1 MEILQ
6 QQNKIPDL
14 QERMLQEFLL
24 RVDPLLQRGFEG
36 IDGKTLKSKY
46 TEFFLVSSEVNFE
59 RRLSS
64 AYVEF
69 NNWLEGGDWRKM
81 DRVAVFCMPIL
92 RSIAEYSLEISERKK
107 REPGDVVELRK

>member
-69 NNWLEGGDWRKM
+69 NNWLEGGDWRN
-81 DRVAVFCMPIL
+81 DESCCCIL
-92 RSIAEYSLEISERKK
+92 YADLTEYRRILIRNF
-107 REPGDVVELRK
+107 